1 MEHKNILILVNFML
15 NINPFSTAVHIN
27 HHFTNINDCFVSD
40 IVIGNLVVFT
50 SMQTILQY
58 HSNVISQYTTVA
70 VGKTVSSLITVVL
83 ISWYS
88 CSIMQQ
94 HCEFGLFYC
103 HKSSV

>member
-15 NINPFSTAVHIN
+15 NITPFSTAVHIK
-27 HHFTNINDCFVSD
+27 HHFTNINDCLVSD

-88 CSIMQQ
+88 C
-94 HCEFGLFYC
+94 
-103 HKSSV
+103 